1 MKRSKC
7 FKNIIKDEKLE
18 ITAKDFDIRNGNYSE
33 YAEDNLDIYLPLNDD
48 KAEKLGFEN
57 GFNVVCTIPD
67 WIYFYKNY
75 YRDYGDAAEVNNKYF
90 RRDVKKYINES
101 IRIEDD
107 DFNKIEGFDYVKE
120 IVKPLLEDLAR
131 EFYNEDDAIIYMEEV
146 LEQLARESHADD
158 Y

>member
-7 FKNIIKDEKLE
+7 FKNIVKDEKLE

-57 GFNVVCTIPD
+57 GFNVVCTITD

-75 YRDYGDAAEVNNKYF
+75 YRDYGDSAEVNNKYF

-131 EFYNEDDAIIYMEEV
+131 EFYHEDDAIIYMEEV

-158 Y
+158 H

>member
-7 FKNIIKDEKLE
+7 FKNIVKDAKLE

-67 WIYFYKNY
+67 WIYFYKNQ

-120 IVKPLLEDLAR
+120 IVKPLLEDLAL